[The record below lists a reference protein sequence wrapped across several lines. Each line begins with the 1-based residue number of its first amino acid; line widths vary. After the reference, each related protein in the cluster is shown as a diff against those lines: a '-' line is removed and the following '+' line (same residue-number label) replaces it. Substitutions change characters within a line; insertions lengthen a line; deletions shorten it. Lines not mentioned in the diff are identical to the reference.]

1 MKKLIIAEKPSLAK
15 NVKSALAKVDKFGVM
30 EFKNK
35 GGKPSASKL
44 LFSGGDKAGRKSI
57 FYEGNSYIV
66 TYCYGHLFDIGIL
79 DDYIPEGV
87 NGWDLSNLPIFPDS
101 FKLRIAEDEG
111 VKKQFELIKYLIGR
125 TDVSEIVH
133 CGDADREGELIVR
146 NVLEMAG
153 NTKPVMRLWLPE
165 QTEQTILSS
174 IRNLQPDS
182 NYDHLA
188 AEGKA
193 RTYMDWLF
201 GFNYSRYIILKTN
214 SPKCENFNAGRVI
227 IPIVEEIYNR
237 EQAIKNFVPQT
248 YFQVEGAGKKDG
260 IDFKLKDKDRFD
272 DKPAADSLCAELN
285 GRETIVK
292 SIESKEVELKSKKL
306 FSLDKLQGKIAKDL
320 KMDMDKS
327 MKIIQKLY
335 EDGYITYPRTNTEYL
350 AVAEQGRI
358 EEIIEDYKTRGIS
371 LVMKKV
377 KAIFDDSKVESHSAI
392 TPTLKKPDILS
403 ADEQSVYDIIVNRFC
418 AVFALPCKVLRTTV
432 TFVNGDRE
440 YHISGDVI
448 KQKGFMEFEPR
459 KKYEDKGD
467 NDNEDNSAE
476 LPSFVE
482 GEKVEITY
490 ISVEKKTQAP
500 PRYTTESLNDFLK
513 CPYKSL
519 IDDTDNDDEEYRL
532 LLLGCEIGTVAT
544 RTDIITKAEKK
555 YKYISVKNNQFY
567 CTDKGAAFISYLKE
581 LQIDLFKDKNIDFN
595 CYLKDVYKGSMTV
608 EQVIEKTQ
616 AEIVDTFN
624 KDIAVKEVGNKFT
637 APKKEI
643 GKCPFCGSEIIE
655 GKKNYYCAGYKNGCG
670 FKIWHTSYCTFS
682 FVKDGKTIEYVKE
695 IKVNKTNA
703 RGFLSDKKQSIIKG
717 VQEKN
722 GTGDYTVAIEYD
734 PQGKNKFR
742 SLGRISKPYKT

>member
-1 MKKLIIAEKPSLAK
+1 MMKKLIIAEKPSLAK
-15 NVKSALAKVDKFGVM
+15 NVKGALAKIDKFGTM
-30 EFKNK
+30 EFKSK
-35 GGKPSASKL
+35 GGKASVSKL
-44 LFSGGDKAGRKSI
+44 LFGGDKSERKSI

-87 NGWDLSNLPIFPDS
+87 NGWDLSNLPVFPDN
-101 FKLRIAEDEG
+101 FRLKIADDDG
-111 VKKQFELIKYLIGR
+111 VKKQFELIRYLIGR
-125 TDVSEIVH
+125 NDVSEIVH

-146 NVLEMAG
+146 NALDMAG
-153 NTKPVMRLWLPE
+153 NTKPVLRLWLPE
-165 QTEQTILSS
+165 QTEQTILMS
-174 IRNLQPDS
+174 INNLQPDS
-182 NYDHLA
+182 NYDNLA

-214 SPKCENFNAGRVI
+214 APKGENFNAGRVI

-237 EQAIKNFVPQT
+237 EQAIKNFIPQT
-248 YFQVEGAGKKDG
+248 YYQVEGRAEKDG
-260 IDFKLKDKDRFD
+260 IAFKLKDKEKFD
-272 DKPAADSLCAELN
+272 DKLSADNRSDEMN
-285 GRETIVK
+285 DRDTTIK
-292 SIESKEVELKSKKL
+292 TIESKEVELKSKKL

-350 AVAEQGRI
+350 AAAEQGRI
-358 EEIIEDYKTRGIS
+358 EELIEDYKARGIS

-392 TPTLKKPDILS
+392 TPTLKKPDKLTVE
-403 ADEQSVYDIIVNRFC
+403 EQDIYDIVVNRFC

-432 TFVNGDRE
+432 TFLNGDSEFR
-440 YHISGDVI
+440 ISGDVV
-448 KQKGFMEFEPR
+448 KEKGFMEFEPR
-459 KKYEDKGD
+459 KKYEQ
-467 NDNEDNSAE
+467 EDEDGENNGE
-476 LPSFVE
+476 LPRFIE
-482 GEKVEITY
+482 GEKVDVDY
-490 ISVEKKTQAP
+490 ISAEKKTQAP

-519 IDDTDNDDEEYRL
+519 IDSSENDDEEYRL

-595 CYLKDVYKGSMTV
+595 CYLKDVYKGTMTV

-616 AEIVDTFN
+616 AEIADTFS
-624 KDIAVKEVGNKFT
+624 KDISLSEVGKRFT

-643 GKCPFCGSEIIE
+643 GKCPFCGSDIIE
-655 GKKNYYCAGYKNGCG
+655 GKKNYYCSGYKSGCG
-670 FKIWHTSYCTFS
+670 FKIWQKAYCTFS
-682 FVKDGKTIEYVKE
+682 FDKDGKTIEYTKE
-695 IKVNKTNA
+695 IKVSKSNA
-703 RGFLSDKKQSIIKG
+703 RGFLSDKKQSVVKG

-734 PQGKNKFR
+734 PQGKNRFR
-742 SLGRISKPYKT
+742 SLGRISKPRKT